1 MSSHHKN
8 DHALTLEPS
17 ANKEPSAS
25 KEPFPTKESASSPST
40 TSDVTGKTNGSDT
53 SGNSTSGN
61 STSGNS
67 EDKQQKMLLQL
78 QRVVCIC
85 KGISLNKVLPALKLH
100 GEVSDVHECAGTG
113 TGGCQG
119 RRCTPRIKTLLKKS
133 ENLRR

>member
-1 MSSHHKN
+1 MR
-8 DHALTLEPS
+8 EPS

-25 KEPFPTKESASSPST
+25 KEPASSSPSS
-40 TSDVTGKTNGSDT
+40 TSDA
-53 SGNSTSGN
+53 SGGN
-61 STSGNS
+61 

-100 GEVSDVHECAGTG
+100 GEVSDVHECVGTG

-133 ENLRR
+133 ENLRQ